1 MNNDDVLWCRELMGK
16 VNPMDF
22 MYEPPPS
29 FAKGQ
34 QTVVNDYCV
43 IYVL

>member
-1 MNNDDVLWCRELMGK
+1 MGK

-43 IYVL
+43 IIHVL